1 MRTCA
6 NSRVPP
12 SKNPISVPNTQSQR
26 KPSGRKTGEQKG
38 HQGSTLLPS
47 GNVTGTECWYPA
59 AVCSECGR
67 PLGME
72 AATIAAARQVMDIP
86 LPLMAMVTGHFQ
98 MQLKCSCCR
107 CRKGRFPEKVNAPVS
122 FGPNIMALTS
132 YLGTYQNVPFKR
144 LAHLF
149 ETIFGVHVSEGAVS
163 NMLNTMKKISK
174 KPYEMIRRK
183 VAAGN
188 GPGG

>member
-1 MRTCA
+1 M
-6 NSRVPP
+6 
-12 SKNPISVPNTQSQR
+12 
-26 KPSGRKTGEQKG
+26 
-38 HQGSTLLPS
+38 
-47 GNVTGTECWYPA
+47 
-59 AVCSECGR
+59 
-67 PLGME
+67 
-72 AATIAAARQVMDIP
+72 
-86 LPLMAMVTGHFQ
+86 
-98 MQLKCSCCR
+98 
-107 CRKGRFPEKVNAPVS
+107 NAPVS

-144 LAHLF
+144 LALLF
-149 ETIFGVHVSEGAVS
+149 ETIFGVHVSEGTVS